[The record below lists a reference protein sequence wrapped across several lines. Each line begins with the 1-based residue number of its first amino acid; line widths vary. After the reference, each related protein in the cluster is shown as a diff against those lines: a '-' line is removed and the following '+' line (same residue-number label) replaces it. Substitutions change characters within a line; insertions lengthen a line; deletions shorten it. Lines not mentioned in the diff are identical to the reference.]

1 MSLFDT
7 VSPAA
12 DAEPPGA
19 AGDGPAAAAA
29 PLAPTGPLAD
39 RLRPRGL
46 DELVGQRH
54 LLGPGSPLRRLVEG
68 GGTTS
73 VVLWGPPGTGKTTL
87 AHIVSRA
94 TGRRFREL
102 SAVTAGVKDVR
113 AVIDEAREALSNS
126 RSSQSRA
133 PAREPRLFGPDAPA
147 GDGARPADLRTVL
160 FIDEVHRFTRTQQ
173 DALLPAVERG
183 WITLVAA
190 TTENPSFSVVAPLLS
205 RSLLFTLTPLT
216 DDDIRVLVRRALV
229 DPRGYGGRVRIA
241 ADALD
246 HLVRLAGGD
255 ARRALTALEA
265 SAEAALAAVGPASPR
280 REPVSR
286 PPAASDAGGDAP
298 AYREPATPAGGAPAA
313 ASDEAA
319 AGGALS
325 DEALSGEAAGAGT
338 AGAGTDGAGTA
349 AAGTVEAT
357 GAPPAEAGST
367 RGAVDGAAAGE
378 PAAGDTDPA
387 REAGR
392 AGEIAA
398 GEDEPAAAVDL
409 ALLERAV
416 DRAAVRYDRA
426 GDQHYDIVSAFIK
439 SMRGGDPDA
448 ALHYLARMLEAGED
462 PRFIAR
468 RMIILA
474 SEDIGMADPGALGV
488 AVAAAQALEMIGLPE
503 ARLAL
508 AQAVIHLALAPK
520 SNAVI
525 RAIDAATADVRAGR
539 GGAVPAHLRD
549 SHYQGAR
556 RLGHGDGYRYPHDY
570 PGGAVGQQYAPDEL
584 VGVDYFRPGEL
595 GFERRAAAR
604 AQELRA
610 VVRGGAPPAAGTA
623 RPSTPGG
630 AGQPVARGTHGEGA

>member
-7 VSPAA
+7 DAPFADSPTAGPPA
-12 DAEPPGA
+12 VGAPDASA
-19 AGDGPAAAAA
+19 Q
-29 PLAPTGPLAD
+29 PLAE

-113 AVIDEAREALSNS
+113 AVIDETREALSSS
-126 RSSQSRA
+126 RFSQSRRLV
-133 PAREPRLFGPDAPA
+133 REPGLFGDEPGGAGGAP
-147 GDGARPADLRTVL
+147 RPADLRTVL

-216 DDDIRVLVRRALV
+216 DDDIRALVRRALV

-241 ADALD
+241 GDALE
-246 HLVRLAGGD
+246 HLVRIAGGD

-265 SAEAALAAVGPASPR
+265 SAEAALAAAPAPPPTAPSAPVAPAVPGAQLLARRPEQAPGASSTAAVEHPGSPVPASDDEPSSVGAEPGAAPAATGPAATGPASKLG
-280 REPVSR
+280 
-286 PPAASDAGGDAP
+286 AGDLAIQEGTADG
-298 AYREPATPAGGAPAA
+298 RVTSAPAA
-313 ASDEAA
+313 GGLAAPDAA
-319 AGGALS
+319 AA
-325 DEALSGEAAGAGT
+325 ET
-338 AGAGTDGAGTA
+338 AG
-349 AAGTVEAT
+349 
-357 GAPPAEAGST
+357 PQPL
-367 RGAVDGAAAGE
+367 
-378 PAAGDTDPA
+378 
-387 REAGR
+387 
-392 AGEIAA
+392 
-398 GEDEPAAAVDL
+398 AAVDL
-409 ALLERAV
+409 ALLERSV
-416 DRAAVRYDRA
+416 DRAAVRYDRE
-426 GDQHYDIVSAFIK
+426 GDQHYDVISAFIK
-439 SMRGGDPDA
+439 SMRGGDVDA
-448 ALHYLARMLEAGED
+448 ALHYLARMIEAGED
-462 PRFIAR
+462 PRFLAR

-488 AVAAAQALEMIGLPE
+488 AVSAAQALDLVGLPE

-539 GGAVPAHLRD
+539 GGSVPAHLRD
-549 SHYQGAR
+549 AHYQGAR
-556 RLGHGDGYRYPHDY
+556 RLGHGDGYRYPHDD
-570 PGGAVGQQYAPDEL
+570 PRGAVGQQYPPDEL
-584 VGVDYFRPGEL
+584 VGVDYYRPGEH

-604 AQELRA
+604 AAELRDI
-610 VVRGGAPPAAGTA
+610 VRAPSAARHSSDDDA
-623 RPSTPGG
+623 D
-630 AGQPVARGTHGEGA
+630 RGDRS